1 MEYNDLLTVLML
13 VRVYHIVRSVIIVSK
28 YVGPRAQR
36 ISFMNG
42 SEASTHFA
50 IKSILAERPFD
61 LIAFTSILCIL
72 MGAFALRI
80 FERPLVKESGMD
92 FSSYSNSVWCVV
104 VTMTTVGYGDY
115 FPVTIAGR
123 IIGFAVCLWGI
134 VSISLFVASTEIMLK
149 FTQSEE
155 NSYDVL

>member
-1 MEYNDLLTVLML
+1 
-13 VRVYHIVRSVIIVSK
+13 
-28 YVGPRAQR
+28 
-36 ISFMNG
+36 MNG
-42 SEASTHFA
+42 SEAKFHFA
-50 IKSILAERPFD
+50 VKSILAEKPFN

-80 FERPLVKESGMD
+80 FERPLSKESEMD
-92 FSSYSNSVWCVV
+92 FSSYSNTVWCVV

-115 FPVTIAGR
+115 YPVTIAGR
-123 IIGFAVCLWGI
+123 MIGFVVCIWGI
-134 VSISLFVASTEIMLK
+134 VSISLFVASTDIMLR